1 MPKIT
6 GNLINA
12 YYVCKRK
19 LWLYAHEIG
28 PDRSHHLLEIGRL
41 YDQSTYKRDKK
52 EISMAGMKID
62 LLKKR
67 DGELLVGEVKKT
79 SKFEAAAKMQLAYY
93 LYRLREQGIELEGE
107 LLVPKEKKRE
117 RIKLDDPLLK
127 ELETAMED
135 IEAIINSDKPPAAE
149 KVKYC
154 RNCAYN
160 DFCWA

>member
-1 MPKIT
+1 MPHIT

-41 YDQSTYKRDKK
+41 YDMYTYKRDKK
-52 EISMAGMKID
+52 EISLEGMKID
-62 LLKKR
+62 ILKKR
-67 DGELLVGEVKKT
+67 EGEILVGELKKT
-79 SKFEAAAKMQLAYY
+79 SKFGIAAKMQLVYY
-93 LYRLREQGIELEGE
+93 LYRLKEQGIELEGE
-107 LLVPKEKKRE
+107 LLVPKERKRE
-117 RIKLDDPLLK
+117 RIKLDDALIR
-127 ELETAMED
+127 ELESAIEN
-135 IEAIINSDKPPAAE
+135 IEAIINRDKPPSAE

-160 DFCWA
+160 DFCWS

>member
-41 YDQSTYKRDKK
+41 YDMYTFKRDKK
-52 EISMAGMKID
+52 EISLEGMKID
-62 LLKKR
+62 ILKKR
-67 DGELLVGEVKKT
+67 EGEILVGELKKT
-79 SKFEAAAKMQLAYY
+79 SKFGIAAKMQLAYY
-93 LYRLREQGIELEGE
+93 LYRLKEQGIELEGE
-107 LLVPKEKKRE
+107 LLVPKERKRE
-117 RIKLDDPLLK
+117 RIKLDDALIR
-127 ELETAMED
+127 ELESAIED
-135 IEAIINSDKPPAAE
+135 IEAIINSDKPPSAE